1 MTSDIASA
9 TKMPE
14 TTTAVAVAADRSV
27 AHTALAV
34 FDHGERVD
42 PLKPE
47 AVLSPP
53 REKKVRREELA
64 CGVNVTHP

>member
-14 TTTAVAVAADRSV
+14 TTTAVAVAVAVAADRSV
-27 AHTALAV
+27 SHTALAV

-42 PLKPE
+42 PLKRE

-53 REKKVRREELA
+53 REKKSTL
-64 CGVNVTHP
+64 